1 MIRKLFSF
9 FVYLFQNEVAYPRL
23 LQEKKVPIALSS
35 GISQTRQMARSAR
48 CHGLL
53 PPAENKDDGIV
64 RQNPLPFY
72 AIKTERRTLLPHH
85 FGREHHNRIDDY
97 RESSD

>member
-9 FVYLFQNEVAYPRL
+9 FVSLFQNEVAHPRL

-35 GISQTRQMARSAR
+35 GTSKTRQMVRSAKCR
-48 CHGLL
+48 GLL
-53 PPAENKDDGIV
+53 PPVESKDDGIV

-72 AIKTERRTLLPHH
+72 PIKIERRTPLPHH
-85 FGREHHNRIDDY
+85 FGRGHRSQIDDY
-97 RESSD
+97 QESSD

>member
-9 FVYLFQNEVAYPRL
+9 FVCLFQNEAAHPRL

-35 GISQTRQMARSAR
+35 RTSKTRQMARSAR
-48 CHGLL
+48 CRGLL
-53 PPAENKDDGIV
+53 PPMESKDDGIV

-72 AIKTERRTLLPHH
+72 PIKIARRRPLPYH
-85 FGREHHNRIDDY
+85 FGRGHRSRIDDY